1 MGMTINEIARL
12 ANVSKSTVSRVINRS
27 GPVSPETEQAVKRA
41 IESVDYRPSEVARSL
56 TLKKTR
62 TICLIVQDIRNPYF
76 ARACWHAERFFRSS
90 DYLTVIC
97 NADNDPENESS
108 ILSVMKQRNVD
119 GILCISGQAEN
130 GGIEQFVRSNYL
142 PVVLVDRELDHQQ
155 VSSVVMNNVYGGQ
168 LAVDYLFSLGHRR
181 IAFVTSPYTAAER
194 QRLRGYLA
202 EHRNRGLPVGHELI
216 VSLDERRWYE
226 GDVNTLL
233 RLFSMT
239 QQPSAI
245 FASNDHKALQVLR
258 LLRRNHI
265 GVPQDISVI
274 GYDDIE
280 IASMVHPSLTTVHQ
294 PIDKM
299 VQAGAAMLLRIIQKG
314 EEPGERRVMTPWLVE
329 RESVK
334 KQLPPGRG

>member
-1 MGMTINEIARL
+1 MGVTINEIARL

-27 GPVSPETEQAVKRA
+27 GPVSRKTEQAVTRA
-41 IESVDYRPSEVARSL
+41 IESVDYRPSEIARSL
-56 TLKKTR
+56 TWKKTK

-76 ARACWHAERFFRSS
+76 ARACWYAERFFRGVS
-90 DYLTVIC
+90 YLTVIC
-97 NADNDPENESS
+97 NAGNDPENESA

-119 GILCISGQAEN
+119 GILCISGQAEK
-130 GGIEQFVRSNYL
+130 GGIEKFTRSNNL
-142 PVVLVDRELDHQQ
+142 PVVLVDRELENQP
-155 VSSVVMNNVYGGQ
+155 VSTVVMDNVYGGQ

-181 IAFVTSPYTAAER
+181 IAFVTSRYTTAER
-194 QRLRGYLA
+194 QRLRGYVA
-202 EHRNRGLPVGHELI
+202 EHRNRGLPVDHELI
-216 VSLDERRWYE
+216 ITLEERAWYE

-233 RLFSMT
+233 RMFSMNER
-239 QQPSAI
+239 PSAI

-258 LLRRNHI
+258 LLRKNHI
-265 GVPQDISVI
+265 QVPQDISVI

-299 VQAGAAMLLRIIQKG
+299 VQAGAEMLLRIIQG
-314 EEPGERRVMTPWLVE
+314 EKERGERRVMTPWLVE

-334 KQLPPGRG
+334 KQCPPGRA